1 MTFDEYVRDHGQALL
16 RFAYL
21 LTGDRHL
28 AEDLAQTALLKAHD
42 RWRRV
47 TAADR
52 PDAYIRRI
60 LVNAHLDW
68 RRKRSSTETPVAP
81 GDAWFTAART
91 ADHAE
96 EVAARALTWSV
107 LATLPPRQRAVLV
120 LRFYEDCDDR
130 AIAELLG
137 CTEGTVRS
145 QASRALASLRA
156 SWSVREEGTTVV
168 GDRDE

>member
-1 MTFDEYVRDHGQALL
+1 MTFDEYVRDRGQALL

-28 AEDLAQTALLKAHD
+28 AEDLVQTALLKAHG
-42 RWRRV
+42 RWRWVR
-47 TAADR
+47 AADR
-52 PDAYIRRI
+52 PDAYLRRI

-68 RRKRSSTETPVAP
+68 RRRRSSTELPVEP
-81 GDAWFTAART
+81 GDSWFGAASA

-96 EVAARALTWSV
+96 GVAERARTWGA

-137 CTEGTVRS
+137 CAESTVRS
-145 QASRALASLRA
+145 QASRALAALRS
-156 SWSVREEGTTVV
+156 SWTV
-168 GDRDE
+168 GDEEKEPSP